1 MKGGMFGFILHKLDW
16 PSDNTNYDESM
27 IRGTV
32 AMCCWKPEE
41 AEMPSDKV
49 VASSLR
55 DELYFHR
62 YEGCQRLEDHVEC
75 QLGYVSRLILPF
87 LIF

>member
-1 MKGGMFGFILHKLDW
+1 MSGCSSFTNLTGPMT
-16 PSDNTNYDESM
+16 NTNYDESM
-27 IRGTV
+27 IHDAV
-32 AMCCWKPEE
+32 AICGWKPEE

-62 YEGCQRLEDHVEC
+62 YEGCQRLEDYVEC

>member
-1 MKGGMFGFILHKLDW
+1 MT
-16 PSDNTNYDESM
+16 NTNYDESM
-27 IRGTV
+27 IHDAV
-32 AMCCWKPEE
+32 AICGWKPEE